1 MFDSFLSD
9 ASPSKQQSPSL
20 AKERLKIKHE
30 GSSSIRK
37 ANSVMPHVEKEKENN
52 GANLPVTFV
61 GVGIVGTLCFLG
73 DFSEDAA
80 LGQTKEEV
88 RGLGFL
94 GGSSLPPFLHLIRMK
109 DVAQR
114 VIHSFR

>member
-1 MFDSFLSD
+1 
-9 ASPSKQQSPSL
+9 
-20 AKERLKIKHE
+20 
-30 GSSSIRK
+30 
-37 ANSVMPHVEKEKENN
+37 MPHVEKEKENN

-94 GGSSLPPFLHLIRMK
+94 GGSSLPPFLHLIDLNFNEPCLK
-109 DVAQR
+109 
-114 VIHSFR
+114 HSIAPRGWRYCIGEHSRG